1 MLKLYSQ
8 VQPFQIHQR
17 RQTLTDIPPPAPM
30 TISEDIL
37 DAMPNSFP
45 PPSSLSDP
53 CPTSNQDWL
62 IALRKGI
69 SSTRN
74 PSPHYINLS
83 YHCLSIVHYTCLSS
97 LSLVSIHNSPGEAL
111 SHPKWS
117 QAMID
122 EMCSLQSNGIW
133 DLVSLSLGKSTAGCH
148 WLFIIKVGPDGTI
161 DRFKARLVA
170 KGYTQMYGQDYT
182 NTFSPVARMESVR
195 LLLSTAVICH

>member
-30 TISEDIL
+30 MISEDIL

-45 PPSSLSDP
+45 SPSSLSDP

-83 YHCLSIVHYTCLSS
+83 YHHLSTMHYTSLSS
-97 LSLVSIHNSPGEAL
+97 LCSVSILNSPGEVL
-111 SHPKWS
+111 SLPKWR

-122 EMCSLQSNGIW
+122 EMCALQSSGTW
-133 DLVSLSLGKSTAGCH
+133 DLVSLPPRKSIVGCC
-148 WLFIIKVGPDGTI
+148 WLFI
-161 DRFKARLVA
+161 
-170 KGYTQMYGQDYT
+170 
-182 NTFSPVARMESVR
+182 VR
-195 LLLSTAVICH
+195 SALTVPLINSMPI